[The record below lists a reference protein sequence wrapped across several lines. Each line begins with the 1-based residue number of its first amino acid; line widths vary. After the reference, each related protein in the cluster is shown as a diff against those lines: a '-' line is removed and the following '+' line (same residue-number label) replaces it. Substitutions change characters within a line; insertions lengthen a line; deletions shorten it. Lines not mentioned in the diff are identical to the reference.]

1 MSCNPAAANRRIKS
15 YVLRQGR
22 ITPAQKKALTEYLQR
37 YAIRAGASPL
47 DLNEIFGR
55 SAPRVLEIG
64 AGGGEFTLCEAAL
77 HPENDYLA
85 AEVHAP
91 GIGRLLQGIA
101 AGGLTNI
108 RVIDQDV
115 VVALQGLIPEDALDQ
130 AMIFFP
136 DPWPKQRHHKR
147 RLINREFLDLLVTRM
162 RAHGRLYLATDWQEL
177 AEEIRTLGDAH
188 PRLWNLAGPGYF
200 APRPAWRPET
210 RFERRGKRLGHEV
223 YDLVYCLR

>member
-1 MSCNPAAANRRIKS
+1 MSCEPAAITRRIKS

-22 ITPAQKKALTEYLQR
+22 ITPAQKKALAEDLQR
-37 YAIRAGASPL
+37 YAVRAGAKPL
-47 DLNEIFGR
+47 ALNAIFDR
-55 SAPRVLEIG
+55 SAPKVLEIG
-64 AGGGEFTLCEAAL
+64 AGSGEFTLRVATQ

-115 VVALQGLIPEDALDQ
+115 VVALQGMIPPGALDQ
-130 AMIFFP
+130 VMIFFP
-136 DPWPKQRHHKR
+136 DPWPKKKHHKR
-147 RLINREFLDLLVTRM
+147 RLINPEFLDLLTTRVK
-162 RAHGRLYLATDWQEL
+162 AHGRLYLATDWQEL
-177 AEEIRTLGDAH
+177 AEEIRMVGDSH
-188 PRLWNLAGPGYF
+188 PRLWNLAGPGHF

-210 RFERRGKRLGHEV
+210 RFEQRGRRLGHEV